1 MMKLLHWTGNL
12 GSYFQV
18 FLNLPLMLC
27 GGTGGIS
34 ISFNQGNYILIP
46 NTYL

>member
-1 MMKLLHWTGNL
+1 MIKLLDWTGNL

-18 FLNLPLMLC
+18 FLNIHLML
-27 GGTGGIS
+27 TGGVGGNS
-34 ISFNQGNYILIP
+34 TSFNQGDYILIP